1 MKKITL
7 SFLWLVAVFMA
18 AIPAYGAVTQQ
29 EALVKV
35 KNLFSGQ
42 DADYFLMKDYKTG
55 YWTFFVDPT
64 PLQGWEHDCYASGNV
79 GDSMDVT
86 LRSNPDNSKLT
97 VSSALEGT
105 TVLSTAVNS
114 EDSSVTI
121 DTSSLRPGLYI
132 VSYSIDNNIVDSR
145 KFTKE

>member
-7 SFLWLVAVFMA
+7 SFLWVVAVFMA

-64 PLQGWEHDCYASGNV
+64 PLQGWEHDCYV
-79 GDSMDVT
+79 VDV
-86 LRSNPDNSKLT
+86 SK
-97 VSSALEGT
+97 
-105 TVLSTAVNS
+105 
-114 EDSSVTI
+114 
-121 DTSSLRPGLYI
+121 TSSTLAPTKTKHRLHPSLLK
-132 VSYSIDNNIVDSR
+132 NDS
-145 KFTKE
+145 